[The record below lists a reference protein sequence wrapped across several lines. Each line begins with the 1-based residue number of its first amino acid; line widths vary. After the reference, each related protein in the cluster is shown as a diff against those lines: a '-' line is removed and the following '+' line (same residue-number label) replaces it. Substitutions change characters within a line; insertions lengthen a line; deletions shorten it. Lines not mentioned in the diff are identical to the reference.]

1 MVILRRLP
9 AALLAGAA
17 LSVTQLAAAE
27 PKAPTEPPIAQPPAA
42 QEAAGQEAAAP
53 PAVAVAGGDAEHLE
67 QLHVASIHTRRLL
80 ADSVLVAGLVSVAG
94 GAALIIPDADDQ
106 AWRFA
111 GVNTA
116 IFGAVNTVV
125 GLLAL
130 SGIAREERAW
140 ESSEARAAR
149 RTPDGLVRAR
159 VHAALDERRESVGHA
174 INLGL
179 NCAYLGVAGTAVL
192 ASQLGVE
199 HPNRWLASGAAIGF
213 QALFLVGIDF
223 IGLTRS
229 HDYHRAFVEGFM
241 PSVSIMPTPV
251 GTETRIGLGASF

>member
-1 MVILRRLP
+1 MRLG
-9 AALLAGAA
+9 ALAFIV
-17 LSVTQLAAAE
+17 LSMCGLEAE
-27 PKAPTEPPIAQPPAA
+27 AHAQ
-42 QEAAGQEAAAP
+42 G
-53 PAVAVAGGDAEHLE
+53 VATDAETLE
-67 QLHVASIHTRRLL
+67 ATHRDSIATRRLL

-94 GAALIIPDADDQ
+94 GSALMVPEANDQ
-106 AWRFA
+106 AWRYA

-130 SGIAREERAW
+130 NGIASEERAW
-140 ESSEARAAR
+140 TADDARAAR
-149 RTPDGLVRAR
+149 RTPEGLVRAR
-159 VHAALDERRESVGHA
+159 VHVLLDERRESVGHA
-174 INLGL
+174 VNLGL
-179 NCAYLGVAGTAVL
+179 SCAYLGVAGTAVL

-229 HDYHRAFVEGFM
+229 QEYYRRTLLGLEPALA
-241 PSVSIMPTPV
+241 ITPTSS
-251 GTETRIGLGASF
+251 GTETRLGLSGRF

>member
-1 MVILRRLP
+1 VQAVSLP
-9 AALLAGAA
+9 MIALTTMIAMEATALAQ
-17 LSVTQLAAAE
+17 V
-27 PKAPTEPPIAQPPAA
+27 
-42 QEAAGQEAAAP
+42 AAP
-53 PAVAVAGGDAEHLE
+53 DVEAVEQTHRDAI
-67 QLHVASIHTRRLL
+67 QTRRVL

-94 GAALIIPDADDQ
+94 GAALIVPDANDQ
-106 AWRFA
+106 AFRYA

-130 SGIAREERAW
+130 NGIRNEERAW
-140 ESSEARAAR
+140 EADDARAAR
-149 RTPDGLVRAR
+149 RTPDGLARAR

-192 ASQLGVE
+192 ASQLGVD
-199 HPNRWLASGAAIGF
+199 HPKRWLASGAAIGF

-229 HDYHRAFVEGFM
+229 AAYHRAFVLGLE
-241 PSVSIMPTPV
+241 PSLAIAPTPA
-251 GTETRIGLGASF
+251 GTETRLGIGGSF

>member
-1 MVILRRLP
+1 MAILRRFSAAWLAS
-9 AALLAGAA
+9 AALC
-17 LSVTQLAAAE
+17 VTQLASAE
-27 PKAPTEPPIAQPPAA
+27 PEAVAEPFSPPPEAAAHEAGAQPPGA
-42 QEAAGQEAAAP
+42 QP
-53 PAVAVAGGDAEHLE
+53 PPLGRDAEQLE

-94 GAALIIPDADDQ
+94 GAALIVPDADDQ

-130 SGIAREERAW
+130 SGIAREERTW
-140 ESSEARAAR
+140 ESTEARAAR

-159 VHAALDERRESVGHA
+159 VHAAIDERRESVGHA

-223 IGLTRS
+223 IGLSRS
-229 HDYHRAFVEGFM
+229 HDYHRAFVEGFL
-241 PSVSIMPTPV
+241 PSVSVMPTPA
-251 GTETRIGLGASF
+251 GMETRIGLGASF